1 MFIVLFLLFKLLKE
15 QIYLFLFETSPTPY
29 LILSIHLVSSI
40 SDYEPSADLCRAC
53 KTWNRYHREWAI
65 ILAWKRTMTYLKLV
79 ASAKRRNGKGKVKSV
94 YDKSGVERGNLRITQ
109 HNTGKSPVRA
119 RTQTACSR
127 GERTSPESTVPPRQS
142 KGSVIKLALTVSI
155 LNLLRQSKIEA
166 FWVKGLETLN
176 LIKSLSLTFLHNS
189 FTPVLLVSQTRVRLH
204 FFQT

>member
-40 SDYEPSADLCRAC
+40 SDCDPSADLCRAC
-53 KTWNRYHREWAI
+53 NRYHREWAI
-65 ILAWKRTMTYLKLV
+65 ILAWKRTITYLKLV
-79 ASAKRRNGKGKVKSV
+79 ASAKRRNGKWKVKSA
-94 YDKSGVERGNLRITQ
+94 YDISGVERGNLRITQ

-127 GERTSPESTVPPRQS
+127 GERTNPESTAPPRQS
-142 KGSVIKLALTVSI
+142 KGSVIKLALAVSI
-155 LNLLRQSKIEA
+155 LNLLCLSKIEA